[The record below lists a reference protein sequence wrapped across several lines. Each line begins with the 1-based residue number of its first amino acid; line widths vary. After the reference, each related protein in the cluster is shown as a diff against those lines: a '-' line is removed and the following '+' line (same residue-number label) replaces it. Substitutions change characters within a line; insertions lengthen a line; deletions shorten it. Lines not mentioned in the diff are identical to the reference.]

1 MFWIIAGLVFVAF
14 FFATCVCCG
23 CIYYSYHSQTSTTD
37 LSDGWTEVSGSWAT
51 DGLYIT
57 TTDTNAILI
66 HNEETPSEGGYMIVG
81 FIAPSSYVSSGNRSG
96 SDKLRIFFNYV
107 DTNNWHCL
115 EFGDVTKLIKKTS
128 GTEVTVA
135 QLDSEATVTPAR
147 ICIRDS
153 GLVTWSDTTHI
164 HHAFASYTTFH
175 SGGKKW
181 GFGSG
186 DTNAGGVFVN
196 MPAVSRYNGGLVTPD
211 DTQDGTCQGCGVC
224 VGCQYYGSP
233 LDDDPPEQVQIE
245 ITAFPNGTTGTT
257 CPNLEGTWIADYR
270 GSWQSTP
277 GYSRWVADISSAGA
291 QDLKQM
297 TIRTNGNRDG
307 SGVVQLVFYNTTDQ
321 NAGTASGGSCGHRL
335 EWTIPS
341 AAAICTQDTA
351 RTFTIAPDATRDACC
366 DYGNASATVTWLS

>member
-1 MFWIIAGLVFVAF
+1 MFWIIAGLVFVSF
-14 FFATCVCCG
+14 FFVTCVCCG
-23 CIYYSYHSQTSTTD
+23 CVIYNFNSQTTTTD
-37 LSDGWTEVSGSWAT
+37 LSSDWSEVSGGWAT
-51 DGLYIT
+51 DGTYIT

-66 HNEETPSEGGYMIVG
+66 HNQETPSEGGYMISG
-81 FIAPSSYVSSGNRSG
+81 LFTPSTYVSSGNRSG

-107 DTNNWHCL
+107 DTSNWHCL

-128 GTEVTVA
+128 GSEVTVA
-135 QLDSEATVTPAR
+135 QLDSEASATPAR

-153 GLVTWSDTTHI
+153 GLVSWTDSSQL

-175 SGGKKW
+175 TGGKKW

-196 MPAVSRYNGGLVTPD
+196 MPAVVRYNGGLLTPA
-211 DTQDGTCQGCGVC
+211 DTQDGACQGCGVAAA
-224 VGCQYYGSP
+224 CQYYGAT

-270 GSWQSTP
+270 GSWQSTT

-291 QDLKQM
+291 EDLKQM
-297 TIRTNGNRDG
+297 SIRSNGNRDG
-307 SGVVQLVFYNTTDQ
+307 SGVVQLVFYNSTEQ
-321 NAGTASGGSCGHRL
+321 NAATVTSGSCGQRL

-341 AAAICTQDTA
+341 AAVICTEDTA